1 MQQVQSLRA
10 EAAAVTRMG
19 RSVDELRTAVRA
31 KEARLLGANSK
42 VSLQSERDQLRAL
55 QEQLCELG
63 REEDAVR
70 AQRDLLAK
78 QQEQLRTQLA
88 EQKGRLHALQAQVA
102 RQGDVESEL
111 ASKQTVV
118 RDTVEA
124 ARR

>member
-19 RSVDELRTAVRA
+19 RSVDELRAAVRA

-42 VSLQSERDQLRAL
+42 VSLQAERDQLRTL

-70 AQRDLLAK
+70 TNREMLAK
-78 QQEQLRTQLA
+78 QQEQLRQALA
-88 EQKGRLHALQAQVA
+88 EQKGRLQLLQSQVA
-102 RQGDVESEL
+102 R
-111 ASKQTVV
+111 
-118 RDTVEA
+118 
-124 ARR
+124 